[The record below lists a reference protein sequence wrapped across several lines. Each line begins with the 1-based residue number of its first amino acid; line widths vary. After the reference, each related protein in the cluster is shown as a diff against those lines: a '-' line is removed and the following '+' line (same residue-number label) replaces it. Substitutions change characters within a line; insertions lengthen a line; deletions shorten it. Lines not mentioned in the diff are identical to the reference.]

1 MKYSWIVLA
10 LLITILFTACTGV
23 VSSASIDGSW
33 KLSTINGQPAQDG
46 TNVTAK
52 FENGEVSGSAGCNSY
67 GGKYSA
73 SGSKVSMKD
82 LVSTMMACDGQG
94 VMDQESAFLQAMGQA
109 ASYTVNNGSLEVK
122 NSNGETILVFSAE

>member
-1 MKYSWIVLA
+1 MKRTLIALA

-33 KLSTINGQPAQDG
+33 KLSTINGQPALAG

-52 FENGEVSGSAGCNSY
+52 IGNGEVSGSAGCNSY
-67 GGKYSA
+67 SGKYSV
-73 SGSKVSMKD
+73 SGSKVNVKD

-94 VMDQESAFLQAMGQA
+94 VMDQESAFLKAMGEA
-109 ASYTVNNGSLEVK
+109 NSFALNNGNLEVK
-122 NSNGETILVFSAE
+122 NSGGDTILVFSAE